1 MIYDLVALH
10 EITDDIKA
18 KVALADSLDP
28 DKGHAQYDESRFIAA
43 SRAGNCLVVTARE
56 HGRLIGHAMFLING
70 PLAINY
76 SVFVDPER
84 RGEISNTLLDKC
96 EMLLSPR
103 GIKEIQFILTDDLI
117 GRWVSS
123 RGYKRVWQMWS
134 KKSCVGAE

>member
-1 MIYDLVALH
+1 
-10 EITDDIKA
+10 
-18 KVALADSLDP
+18 
-28 DKGHAQYDESRFIAA
+28 
-43 SRAGNCLVVTARE
+43 
-56 HGRLIGHAMFLING
+56 MFLING

-96 EMLLSPR
+96 EMLLHPR